1 MENIIIENKG
11 DDTLHNF
18 LKEFIDKDTE
28 LKLTIG
34 EFSIYAFYDLLKE
47 IKRLKSFEV
56 ILTEEQFHIEEASF
70 SKRFEIAQQQQNI
83 CGNNYE
89 LTLKNNMN
97 STYIA
102 RVINTLIQSK
112 VNFKLLKPDK
122 YLTNQMILKNKL
134 TQDKN
139 VFLPS
144 IYNFSSDGI
153 GTQPSNSLTPITAIT
168 GDENIVRTFSNTF
181 DNNWKDTDSVR
192 DHTDKIIERLTNIS
206 SENTPEWLYYVS
218 LYHIF
223 HNQLDELDEKS
234 TIKEGTG
241 FKETTVWNTLYDF
254 QKDGVVG
261 LISKLEKYNGA
272 ILADSVGL
280 GKTFSALA
288 VIKYYELRNDKVLVL
303 SPKRLREN
311 WTIYTQNDVR
321 NVLADDR
328 FNYDVLNHTDL
339 SRYHGFSGDIDLKTI
354 NWGNYDL
361 VVIDESHNF
370 RNNNPTKN
378 DRPTRYERLMD
389 EIIKQG
395 VNTKVLMLSA
405 TPVNNRMNDLK
416 NQIAFIINDNPQ
428 ALEVYGID
436 DVDNE
441 LRVAQTRYNEWAKLE
456 ENKRTTS
463 RFLEMLNSGYFKI
476 LDLLTIARSRKHIVK
491 YYDTKEIGDF
501 PKRLKPISIK
511 SDIDTQDNVSSIKD
525 VNDEI
530 KSLNL
535 SLYQQMAYVLPNRKA
550 RYEELYDT
558 QTARG
563 IFRQEDRETSLTGL
577 IRVNL
582 LKRLESSIHSF
593 TLTVSR
599 MVKQIEDIL
608 KVISRSQN
616 NDIIL
621 PSLIDY
627 DDEELETAF
636 EDYAVGKKNK
646 ILLGDMDLHRW
657 KLDLQ
662 EDLEKLKQIQNGAS
676 SVTPIRDE
684 KLNDLLRLID
694 NKIKNPINKGN
705 RKILIFTAF
714 ADTANYLH
722 DHVSEYV
729 KKKHGL
735 NSALITGGGTNKS
748 NMSGIKVT
756 NMEDILV
763 NFSPISK
770 HRNKIDEAATEEID
784 ILIATDTISEGQNLQ
799 DADYLVNYDIHWNP
813 VRVVQR
819 FGRIDR
825 IGSRNTKI
833 QLVNFWPNMELDEY
847 INLENRVR
855 GRMVLSNVSS
865 TGEDDVINEDA
876 DKRDMNDMNYRRK
889 QMKQLQEQVVDLEDI
904 DGAISVTDLTYNEF
918 KSDLSE
924 ALKVNENELVTAPT
938 GMYAITDADLL
949 DEAEPGI
956 ILTLKQLS
964 NEDKEQSG
972 LYPYLVIYMRQ
983 DGTVKLN
990 HLHTN
995 QILSIYKKLAKGK
1008 NIAFQSLVDQFNN
1021 ETQEGKNMEEYSC
1034 LLTQAIEEIKGKTEE
1049 VGIQSLFTPGGTHFE
1064 SADNLQI
1071 DDFELIS
1078 FLMIRE

>member
-1 MENIIIENKG
+1 MKNIIIENKG
-11 DDTLHNF
+11 DDTLLNF
-18 LKEFIDKDTE
+18 LKGVIDRDTK
-28 LKLTIG
+28 LKLTVG

-47 IKRLKSFEV
+47 IRRAKSFEV
-56 ILTEEQFHIEEASF
+56 ILTEDKFSIDDESF
-70 SKRFEIAQQQQNI
+70 SKRYEIARQNQSI
-83 CGNNYE
+83 SGNQYE
-89 LTLKNNMN
+89 ITLKNNMN

-102 RVINTLIQSK
+102 RVINTLIQDK
-112 VNFKLLKPDK
+112 VNFKILKPGK
-122 YLTNQMILKNKL
+122 NLPGQLILENERS
-134 TQDKN
+134 QDKN
-139 VFLPS
+139 AFLPT

-153 GTQPSNSLTPITAIT
+153 GTQPSNNLAPLTAIT
-168 GDENIVRTFSNTF
+168 GDQNIVQSFSNTF
-181 DNNWKDTDSVR
+181 DVNWNDSDSVIT
-192 DHTDKIIERLTNIS
+192 HTDEIIDRLSSIS

-218 LYHIF
+218 LYHVF

-241 FKETTVWNTLYDF
+241 FKETSVWNTLYDF

-303 SPKRLREN
+303 APKRLREN

-339 SRYHGFSGDIDLKTI
+339 SRYDGFSGDIDLKTI

-370 RNNNPTKN
+370 RNNNPTKD
-378 DRPTRYERLMD
+378 DRMTRYERLME
-389 EIIKQG
+389 EIIKKG

-416 NQIAFIINDNPQ
+416 NQIAFITNDNPQ
-428 ALEVYGID
+428 ALDAYGID
-436 DVDNE
+436 DLDNE
-441 LRVAQTRYNEWAKLE
+441 LRLAQARYNEWSSLE
-456 ENKRTTS
+456 EKQRTTS
-463 RFLEMLNSGYFKI
+463 RFLEMVNPGYFKI

-491 YYDTKEIGDF
+491 YYNTKEIGEF

-511 SDIDTQDNVSSIKD
+511 SDIDTRKNVSSIKE

-535 SLYQQMAYVLPNRKA
+535 SVYQQMSYVLPNRKT

-558 QTARG
+558 QTSRG
-563 IFRQEDRETSLTGL
+563 VFRQEDRETSLTGL

-599 MVKQIEDIL
+599 MVTQIEDIL
-608 KVISRSQN
+608 EVISKSQN
-616 NDIIL
+616 NEIKL
-621 PSLIDY
+621 PSLINY

-636 EDYAVGKKNK
+636 EDYSVGKKNK

-657 KLDLQ
+657 KMDLE
-662 EDLEKLKQIQNGAS
+662 EDLVKLKQIQQGAR
-676 SVTPIRDE
+676 SVTPTRDE
-684 KLNDLLRLID
+684 KLNDLLWLID
-694 NKIKNPINKGN
+694 NKIQNPINEGN
-705 RKILIFTAF
+705 NKVLIFTAF
-714 ADTANYLH
+714 ADTANYLYE
-722 DHVSEYV
+722 HVSDYV
-729 KKKHGL
+729 KNKHGL
-735 NSALITGGGTNKS
+735 NAALITGGGTNKT

-770 HRNKIDEAATEEID
+770 HRNKIDAAATEEID

-825 IGSRNTKI
+825 IGSRNTQI

-847 INLENRVR
+847 INLEDRVR

-889 QMKQLQEQVVDLEDI
+889 QMQQLQEQVVDLEDV

-924 ALKVNENELVTAPT
+924 ALKVSEKELVTAPT

-949 DEAEPGI
+949 EEAEPGI

-964 NEDKEQSG
+964 NEDKEPTG

-983 DGTVKLN
+983 DGSIKLN
-990 HLHTN
+990 HLHAN

-1008 NIAFQSLVDQFNN
+1008 NTVFQSLVDQFNS
-1021 ETQEGKNMEEYSC
+1021 ETQEGKNMEEYSY
-1034 LLTQAIEEIKGKTEE
+1034 LLTQALEEIKGKTEE
-1049 VGIQSLFTPGGTHFE
+1049 VGIQSLFAPGGTHFE

-1071 DDFELIS
+1071 EDFELIS
-1078 FLMIRE
+1078 FLIIRE

>member
-11 DDTLHNF
+11 DNTLLNF
-18 LKEFIDKDTE
+18 LKKNIDRNTK
-28 LKLTIG
+28 LKLTV
-34 EFSIYAFYDLLKE
+34 EDFSIYAFYDLLKE
-47 IKRLKSFEV
+47 IKRAKSFEV
-56 ILTEEQFHIEEASF
+56 ILTKNKFRIEEDSF
-70 SKRFEIAQQQQNI
+70 LKRYEIAQQNHNI
-83 CGNNYE
+83 VGNKYE
-89 LTLKNNMN
+89 IALKNNMN

-102 RVINTLIQSK
+102 RAINTLIQDN
-112 VNFKLLKPDK
+112 VDFK
-122 YLTNQMILKNKL
+122 ILKNGNYL
-134 TQDKN
+134 PNQLLLENDQSQNKN
-139 VFLPS
+139 IFFPVLN
-144 IYNFSSDGI
+144 NFSSDGI
-153 GTQPSNSLTPITAIT
+153 GTQPSNSLSPLFATR
-168 GDENIVRTFSNTF
+168 GDQNIMQTFSNNF
-181 DNNWKDTDSVR
+181 DINWNDRDSVD
-192 DHTDKIIERLTNIS
+192 DHTQAIIERLSKIS

-223 HNQLDELDEKS
+223 HNQLDELDEKN

-241 FKETTVWNTLYDF
+241 FKETLVWNTLYDF

-303 SPKRLREN
+303 APKRLREN
-311 WTIYTQNDVR
+311 WTIYTKNDVR

-339 SRYHGFSGDIDLKTI
+339 SRYQGFSGDIDLKTV

-370 RNNNPTKN
+370 RNNNPTKDN
-378 DRPTRYERLMD
+378 RLTRYERLME

-416 NQIAFIINDNPQ
+416 NQIAFITNDNPQ
-428 ALEVYGID
+428 ALAPYGID
-436 DVDNE
+436 DLDNE
-441 LRVAQTRYNEWAKLE
+441 LRVAQTRYNEWASLDEKD
-456 ENKRTTS
+456 RTTS
-463 RFLEMLNSGYFKI
+463 QFLEMVNPGYFKI

-491 YYDTKEIGDF
+491 YYNTKEIGDF

-511 SDIDTQDNVSSIKD
+511 SDIDTNKKVSNIKE

-535 SLYQQMAYVLPNRKA
+535 SIYQQMAYVLPNRKA

-558 QTARG
+558 QTAKG
-563 IFRQEDRETSLTGL
+563 VFKQEDRETSLTGL

-599 MVKQIEDIL
+599 MITQIEEIL
-608 KVISRSQN
+608 EVISKSQN
-616 NDIIL
+616 NEIKL
-621 PSLIDY
+621 PSLINY
-627 DDEELETAF
+627 DDEELESAF
-636 EDYAVGKKNK
+636 EEYSVGKKNK
-646 ILLGDMDLHRW
+646 ILLGDMDIHRW
-657 KLDLQ
+657 KMDLE
-662 EDLEKLKQIQNGAS
+662 EDLLKLKRIHHGAS
-676 SVTPIRDE
+676 SVTPNRDE
-684 KLNDLLRLID
+684 KLSDLLRIID
-694 NKIKNPINKGN
+694 NKITDPINEGN
-705 RKILIFTAF
+705 KKVLIFTAF
-714 ADTANYLH
+714 ADTANYLYE
-722 DHVSEYV
+722 HVSEYV
-729 KKKHGL
+729 KFKHGL
-735 NSALITGGGTNKS
+735 NSALITGGGTNKT
-748 NMSGIKVT
+748 NMPGIKVT

-770 HRNKIDEAATEEID
+770 HRNKIDANASKEID

-825 IGSRNTKI
+825 IGSRNTQI

-865 TGEDDVINEDA
+865 TGEDDVINEDD
-876 DKRDMNDMNYRRK
+876 DKRDMNDMSYRRK
-889 QMKQLQEQVVDLEDI
+889 QMQQLQEQVVDLEDV
-904 DGAISVTDLTYNEF
+904 DGTILVTDLTYNEF
-918 KSDLSE
+918 KADLSE
-924 ALKVNENELVTAPT
+924 ALKVSENELVTAPT

-949 DEAEPGI
+949 EEAEPGV

-964 NEDKEQSG
+964 NEDKKPTG
-972 LYPYLVIYMRQ
+972 LYPYLVIYMKQ
-983 DGTVKLN
+983 DGSIKLN
-990 HLHTN
+990 HLHAN

-1008 NIAFQSLVDQFNN
+1008 NTVFQSLVDQFNE
-1021 ETQEGKNMEEYSC
+1021 ETQEGKNMEDYSY

-1049 VGIQSLFTPGGTHFE
+1049 VGIQSLFAPGGTHFE
-1064 SADNLQI
+1064 SADNLKI

-1078 FLMIRE
+1078 FLIIRE

>member
-1 MENIIIENKG
+1 MKNIIIENKG
-11 DDTLHNF
+11 DDTLLNF
-18 LKEFIDKDTE
+18 LKEVIDRDTK
-28 LKLTIG
+28 LKLTVG

-47 IKRLKSFEV
+47 IKRAKSFEV
-56 ILTEEQFHIEEASF
+56 ILTENKFRIDDDSF
-70 SKRFEIAQQQQNI
+70 SKRYEIARQNQNI
-83 CGNNYE
+83 SGNQYE
-89 LTLKNNMN
+89 IALKNNMN

-102 RVINTLIQSK
+102 RAINTLIQDN
-112 VNFKLLKPDK
+112 VNFK
-122 YLTNQMILKNKL
+122 ILKSGNYL
-134 TQDKN
+134 PNQLLLENERSQNKN
-139 VFLPS
+139 VFLPT

-153 GTQPSNSLTPITAIT
+153 GTQPSNNLAPLTAIT
-168 GDENIVRTFSNTF
+168 GDQNIVQSFSRNF
-181 DNNWKDTDSVR
+181 DVNWNDGNSV
-192 DHTDKIIERLTNIS
+192 DNHTDEIIERLSRIS
-206 SENTPEWLYYVS
+206 SENTPEWLYYIS

-223 HNQLDELDEKS
+223 HSQLDELDEKN

-241 FKETTVWNTLYDF
+241 FKETAVWNTLYDF

-303 SPKRLREN
+303 APKRLREN

-339 SRYHGFSGDIDLKTI
+339 SRYQGFSGDIDLKTI

-370 RNNNPTKN
+370 RNNNPTKD
-378 DRPTRYERLMD
+378 DRLTRYERLME

-416 NQIAFIINDNPQ
+416 NQIAFITNDNPQ
-428 ALEVYGID
+428 ALDAYGID
-436 DVDNE
+436 DLDNE
-441 LRVAQTRYNEWAKLE
+441 LRLAQARYNEWSSLE
-456 ENKRTTS
+456 EKERTTS
-463 RFLEMLNSGYFKI
+463 RFLEMVNPGYFKI

-491 YYDTKEIGDF
+491 YYNTKEIGEF

-511 SDIDTQDNVSSIKD
+511 SDIDIQKKVSSIKE

-535 SLYQQMAYVLPNRKA
+535 SIYQQMAYVLPTRKA
-550 RYEELYDT
+550 RYEDLYDT
-558 QTARG
+558 QTSRG
-563 IFRQEDRETSLTGL
+563 VFRQEDRETSLTGL

-599 MVKQIEDIL
+599 MVTQIEDIL
-608 KVISRSQN
+608 EVISKSQN
-616 NDIIL
+616 NEIKL
-621 PSLIDY
+621 PSLINY

-636 EDYAVGKKNK
+636 EDYSVGKKNK

-657 KLDLQ
+657 KMDLE
-662 EDLEKLKQIQNGAS
+662 EDLMKLKQIQQGAR
-676 SVTPIRDE
+676 SVTPTRDE

-694 NKIKNPINKGN
+694 RKVQNPINEGN
-705 RKILIFTAF
+705 KKVLIFTAF
-714 ADTANYLH
+714 ADTANYLY
-722 DHVSEYV
+722 DHVSDYV
-729 KKKHGL
+729 KNKHGL
-735 NSALITGGGTNKS
+735 NAALITGGGTNKT

-770 HRNKIDEAATEEID
+770 HRNKIEAAASEEID

-825 IGSRNTKI
+825 IGSKNTQI

-865 TGEDDVINEDA
+865 TGEDDVINEEA
-876 DKRDMNDMNYRRK
+876 DKKDMNDMNYRRK
-889 QMKQLQEQVVDLEDI
+889 QMQQLQEQVVDLEDV

-924 ALKVNENELVTAPT
+924 ALKNSEKELVTAPT
-938 GMYAITDADLL
+938 GMYAITDADFLE
-949 DEAEPGI
+949 EAEPGI

-964 NEDKEQSG
+964 NEDKEPTG

-990 HLHTN
+990 HLHAN

-1008 NIAFQSLVDQFNN
+1008 DTVFQSLVDQFNE
-1021 ETQEGKNMEEYSC
+1021 ETQEGKNMEEYSY
-1034 LLTQAIEEIKGKTEE
+1034 LLTQALEEIKGKTEE
-1049 VGIQSLFTPGGTHFE
+1049 VGIQSLFAPGGTHFE

-1071 DDFELIS
+1071 EDFELIS
-1078 FLMIRE
+1078 FLIIRE

>member
-11 DDTLHNF
+11 DDTLLNF
-18 LKEFIDKDTE
+18 LKNFIDKDTE
-28 LKLTIG
+28 LKLTVG

-47 IKRLKSFEV
+47 IQHSKSFEV
-56 ILTEEQFHIEEASF
+56 ILTEDKFNIDEDSF
-70 SKRFEIAQQQQNI
+70 SKRYEIAQKNQSI
-83 CGNNYE
+83 SGNQYE
-89 LTLKNNMN
+89 ITLKNNMN
-97 STYIA
+97 SKYIA
-102 RVINTLIQSK
+102 RVINTLIQDK
-112 VNFKLLKPDK
+112 VNFKILKAGNN
-122 YLTNQMILKNKL
+122 LANQMLLKNKNS
-134 TQDKN
+134 QEKN
-139 VFLPS
+139 VFLPT

-153 GTQPSNSLTPITAIT
+153 GTQPSTNLAPLPAII
-168 GDENIVRTFSNTF
+168 GDKNMVQSFSKNF
-181 DNNWKDTDSVR
+181 EGIWNDNESVIN
-192 DHTDKIIERLTNIS
+192 HTDEIIERLSSIS
-206 SENTPEWLYYVS
+206 SENSPEWLYYVS

-223 HNQLDELDEKS
+223 HDQLDELDEKN

-303 SPKRLREN
+303 APKRLREN
-311 WTIYTQNDVR
+311 WTIYTKNDVR
-321 NVLADDR
+321 NVLANDR

-339 SRYHGFSGDIDLKTI
+339 SRYQGFSGDIDLNTI

-370 RNNNPTKN
+370 RNNNPAKD
-378 DRPTRYERLMD
+378 DRLTRYERLMD

-395 VNTKVLMLSA
+395 VKTKVLMLSA

-416 NQIAFIINDNPQ
+416 NQIAFITNDNSH
-428 ALEVYGID
+428 ALQSYGLD
-436 DVDNE
+436 DIDNE
-441 LRVAQTRYNEWAKLE
+441 LRLAQTRYNEWSKLE
-456 ENKRTTS
+456 EKQRTTN
-463 RFLEMLNSGYFKI
+463 RFLEMVNPGYFKI
-476 LDLLTIARSRKHIVK
+476 LDLLTIARSRKHIMK
-491 YYDTKEIGDF
+491 YYDAKEIGEF

-511 SDIDTQDNVSSIKD
+511 SDIDTQHNVSTIKE

-535 SLYQQMAYVLPNRKA
+535 SIYQQMAYVLPPRKA
-550 RYEELYDT
+550 RYEALYDT

-563 IFRQEDRETSLTGL
+563 VFKQEDRETSLTGL

-608 KVISRSQN
+608 KVIEKSQN
-616 NDIIL
+616 NEIRL

-636 EDYAVGKKNK
+636 EDYAVGNKNR

-657 KLDLQ
+657 KIDLQ
-662 EDLEKLKQIQNGAS
+662 EDLGKLKQIEQGAS
-676 SVTPIRDE
+676 SVTHKRDE
-684 KLNDLLRLID
+684 KLNDLLQLID

-705 RKILIFTAF
+705 KKVLIFTAF
-714 ADTANYLH
+714 ADTANYLYE
-722 DHVSEYV
+722 HVAPYM
-729 KKKHGL
+729 KRIHGL
-735 NSALITGGGTNKS
+735 NSALITGGGTNKT

-770 HRNKIDEAATEEID
+770 HRNKIDKTADEEID

-825 IGSRNTKI
+825 IGSINSQI
-833 QLVNFWPNMELDEY
+833 QLVNFWPNIELDEY
-847 INLENRVR
+847 INLEDRVR

-876 DKRDMNDMNYRRK
+876 NKRDMNDMNYRRK
-889 QMKQLQEQVVDLEDI
+889 QMQQLQEQVVDLEDV

-924 ALKVNENELVTAPT
+924 ALKRNEQELVVAPT
-938 GMYAITDADLL
+938 GMYAITDANLL

-956 ILTLKQLS
+956 ILTLKQLT
-964 NEDKEQSG
+964 NEEKEQTA
-972 LYPYLVIYMRQ
+972 LYPYIIIYMRQ
-983 DGTVKLN
+983 DGSVKLN
-990 HLHTN
+990 HLHAN
-995 QILSIYKKLAKGK
+995 QVLSIYKKLANGK
-1008 NIAFQSLVDQFNN
+1008 NTISHSLVDQFDN
-1021 ETQEGKNMEEYSC
+1021 ETQNGKNMAEYSYI
-1034 LLTQAIEEIKGKTEE
+1034 LTQAIEEIKGKTEE
-1049 VGIQSLFTPGGTHFE
+1049 VGIQSLFSPGGTYFE
-1064 SADNLQI
+1064 SGDSLKI

-1078 FLMIRE
+1078 FLIIRE

>member
-1 MENIIIENKG
+1 MKNIIIENKG
-11 DDTLHNF
+11 DDTLLNF
-18 LKEFIDKDTE
+18 LKGVIDRDTK
-28 LKLTIG
+28 LKLTVG

-47 IKRLKSFEV
+47 IRRAKSFEV
-56 ILTEEQFHIEEASF
+56 ILTEDKFSIDEESF
-70 SKRFEIAQQQQNI
+70 SKRYEIARQNQSI
-83 CGNNYE
+83 SGNQYE
-89 LTLKNNMN
+89 ITLKNNMN

-102 RVINTLIQSK
+102 RVINTLIQDK
-112 VNFKLLKPDK
+112 VNFKILKPGK
-122 YLTNQMILKNKL
+122 NLPGQLILENERSR
-134 TQDKN
+134 DKN
-139 VFLPS
+139 VFLPT

-153 GTQPSNSLTPITAIT
+153 GTQPSNNLAPLTAIT
-168 GDENIVRTFSNTF
+168 GDQNIVQSFSNTF
-181 DNNWKDTDSVR
+181 DVNWNDNDSVIT
-192 DHTDKIIERLTNIS
+192 HTDEIIDRLSSIS

-218 LYHIF
+218 LYHVF

-241 FKETTVWNTLYDF
+241 FKETSVWNTLYDF

-303 SPKRLREN
+303 APKRLREN

-339 SRYHGFSGDIDLKTI
+339 SRYDGFSGDIDLKTI

-370 RNNNPTKN
+370 RNNNPTKD
-378 DRPTRYERLMD
+378 DRMTRYERLME
-389 EIIKQG
+389 EIIKKG

-416 NQIAFIINDNPQ
+416 NQIAFITNDNPQ
-428 ALEVYGID
+428 ALDAYGID
-436 DVDNE
+436 DLDNE
-441 LRVAQTRYNEWAKLE
+441 LRLAQARYNEWSSLE
-456 ENKRTTS
+456 EKQRTTS
-463 RFLEMLNSGYFKI
+463 RFLEMVNPGYFKI

-491 YYDTKEIGDF
+491 YYNTKEIGEF

-511 SDIDTQDNVSSIKD
+511 SDIDTRKNVSSIKE
-525 VNDEI
+525 VNDEV

-535 SLYQQMAYVLPNRKA
+535 SVYQQMSYVLPNRKT

-558 QTARG
+558 QTSRG
-563 IFRQEDRETSLTGL
+563 VFRQEDRETSLTGL

-582 LKRLESSIHSF
+582 LKRLESSVHSF

-599 MVKQIEDIL
+599 MVTQIEDIL
-608 KVISRSQN
+608 EVISKSQN
-616 NDIIL
+616 NEIKL
-621 PSLIDY
+621 PSLINY

-636 EDYAVGKKNK
+636 EDYSVGKKNK

-657 KLDLQ
+657 KMDLE
-662 EDLEKLKQIQNGAS
+662 EDLVKLKQIQQGAR
-676 SVTPIRDE
+676 SVTPTRDE

-694 NKIKNPINKGN
+694 NKIKNPINQGN
-705 RKILIFTAF
+705 KKILIFTAF
-714 ADTANYLH
+714 ADTANYLYE
-722 DHVSEYV
+722 HVAEYV
-729 KKKHGL
+729 KNKHGL
-735 NSALITGGGTNKS
+735 NSALITGGGTNKT

-770 HRNKIDEAATEEID
+770 HRNKIDETASEEID

-847 INLENRVR
+847 INLEDRVR

-865 TGEDDVINEDA
+865 TGEDDVINEDT

-889 QMKQLQEQVVDLEDI
+889 QMQQLQEQVVDIEDV

-924 ALKVNENELVTAPT
+924 ALKFSEKELVTAPT

-949 DEAEPGI
+949 EEAEPGI

-964 NEDKEQSG
+964 NEDKEPTG

-983 DGTVKLN
+983 DGSIKLN
-990 HLHTN
+990 HLHAN
-995 QILSIYKKLAKGK
+995 QILSVYKKLAKGK
-1008 NIAFQSLVDQFNN
+1008 NTVFQSLVDQFNS
-1021 ETQEGKNMEEYSC
+1021 ETQEGKNMEEYSY
-1034 LLTQAIEEIKGKTEE
+1034 LLTQALEEIKGKTEE
-1049 VGIQSLFTPGGTHFE
+1049 VGIQSLFAPGGTHFE
-1064 SADNLQI
+1064 SADNLKI
-1071 DDFELIS
+1071 EDFELIS
-1078 FLMIRE
+1078 FLIIRE

>member
-1 MENIIIENKG
+1 MENIIIKNKG
-11 DDTLHNF
+11 DDTLQNF
-18 LKEFIDKDTE
+18 LKRAIDKDTE
-28 LKLTIG
+28 LKLTVG

-47 IKRLKSFEV
+47 IQRSKSFEV
-56 ILTEEQFHIEEASF
+56 ILTEDKFSIEEESF
-70 SKRFEIAQQQQNI
+70 SKRYEIARQQQSI
-83 CGNNYE
+83 SGNQYE
-89 LTLKNNMN
+89 IMLKNNMN
-97 STYIA
+97 TTYIA
-102 RVINTLIQSK
+102 RVINTLIQDK
-112 VNFKLLKPDK
+112 VNFKILKSGK
-122 YLTNQMILKNKL
+122 NLTNQLILKNERSH
-134 TQDKN
+134 DKN
-139 VFLPS
+139 VYLPT

-153 GTQPSNSLTPITAIT
+153 GTQPSNNLAPLPAII
-168 GDENIVRTFSNTF
+168 GDQSMVQSFSGNF
-181 DNNWKDTDSVR
+181 DDIWNDGEAVFN
-192 DHTDKIIERLTNIS
+192 HTEEIIERLTNIS

-223 HNQLDELDEKS
+223 HNQLDELDEKN

-303 SPKRLREN
+303 APKRLREN

-339 SRYHGFSGDIDLKTI
+339 SRYQGFSGDLDLKTI

-416 NQIAFIINDNPQ
+416 NQIAFITNDNPH
-428 ALEVYGID
+428 ALSGSGIED
-436 DVDNE
+436 IDNE
-441 LRVAQTRYNEWAKLE
+441 LRIAQTRYNEWSKLE
-456 ENKRTTS
+456 EDQRTTS
-463 RFLEMLNSGYFKI
+463 RFLEMVNPGYFKI

-511 SDIDTQDNVSSIKD
+511 SDIDTRDKISSIKD

-535 SLYQQMAYVLPNRKA
+535 SMYQQMAYVLPTRKA

-558 QTARG
+558 QTAKG
-563 IFRQEDRETSLTGL
+563 VFRQEDRETSLTGL

-593 TLTVSR
+593 NLTISR
-599 MVKQIEDIL
+599 MVTQIEDIL
-608 KVISRSQN
+608 EVISKSQN
-616 NDIIL
+616 NEISL
-621 PSLIDY
+621 PSLIEY
-627 DDEELETAF
+627 EDEELETAF
-636 EDYAVGKKNK
+636 EEYAVGNKNK
-646 ILLGDMDLHRW
+646 ILLGDIDLHRW
-657 KLDLQ
+657 KIDLQ
-662 EDLEKLKQIQNGAS
+662 EDLVKLKQIQVGAS
-676 SVTPIRDE
+676 SITPIRDE
-684 KLNDLLRLID
+684 KLNDLLKLID
-694 NKIKNPINKGN
+694 QKIKNPINKGN
-705 RKILIFTAF
+705 KKILIFTAF
-714 ADTANYLH
+714 ADTANYLY
-722 DHVSEYV
+722 DHVAEYA
-729 KKKHGL
+729 KKKYGL
-735 NSALITGGGTNKS
+735 NSALITGGGTNKT
-748 NMSGIKVT
+748 NMSGVKVT

-770 HRNKIDEAATEEID
+770 HRNKIDQNVSEEID

-813 VRVVQR
+813 VRVIQR

-825 IGSRNTKI
+825 IGSQNTQI

-865 TGEDDVINEDA
+865 TGEDDIINEDA
-876 DKRDMNDMNYRRK
+876 NKRDMNDISYRRK
-889 QMKQLQEQVVDLEDI
+889 QMEQLQEKVVDLEDV

-924 ALKVNENELVTAPT
+924 ALKTDENELVTAPT

-949 DEAEPGI
+949 DEAETGI

-964 NEDKEQSG
+964 EEEKEQTG

-983 DGTVKLN
+983 DGSVKLN
-990 HLHTN
+990 HLHAN

-1008 NIAFQSLVDQFNN
+1008 NTVFQKLVDQFNN
-1021 ETQEGKNMEEYSC
+1021 ETQEGKNMEEYSY

-1049 VGIQSLFTPGGTHFE
+1049 VGIQSLFAPGGTHFE

-1078 FLMIRE
+1078 FLIIRE

>member
-1 MENIIIENKG
+1 MENVIIENKG
-11 DDTLHNF
+11 DDTLQNF
-18 LKEFIDKDTE
+18 LKGVVDKNTQ
-28 LKLTIG
+28 LKLTVG
-34 EFSIYAFYDLLKE
+34 EFSIYAFYDLLHE
-47 IKRLKSFEV
+47 IKIAKSFKV
-56 ILTEEQFHIEEASF
+56 ISTEDKFNIDEESF
-70 SKRFEIAQQQQNI
+70 SKRYEIAREMQNI
-83 CGNNYE
+83 SGNEYE
-89 LTLKNNMN
+89 ITLKNSMN

-102 RVINTLIQSK
+102 RVINTLFQNK
-112 VNFKLLKPDK
+112 VNFK
-122 YLTNQMILKNKL
+122 ILKSGKNLPNQLLLENK
-134 TQDKN
+134 QSREKN

-153 GTQPSNSLTPITAIT
+153 GTQPSNNLAPITAIT
-168 GDENIVRTFSNTF
+168 GDENIVQSFSKTF
-181 DNNWKDTDSVR
+181 DVNWNDKDTVL
-192 DHTDKIIERLTNIS
+192 DHTDEIIERLTNVS
-206 SENTPEWLYYVS
+206 SENTSEWLYYVS

-223 HNQLDELDEKS
+223 HNQLDELDEKN

-241 FKETTVWNTLYDF
+241 FKETVIWNTLYDF

-303 SPKRLREN
+303 APKRLREN

-321 NVLADDR
+321 NILADDR

-339 SRYHGFSGDIDLKTI
+339 SRYQGFSGDIDLKTI

-378 DRPTRYERLMD
+378 GRPTRYERLMN

-416 NQIAFIINDNPQ
+416 NQIAFITNDNSKSLN
-428 ALEVYGID
+428 AYGID
-436 DVDNE
+436 DIDNE
-441 LRVAQTRYNEWAKLE
+441 LRIAQTRYNEWAKLNE
-456 ENKRTTS
+456 SQRTTS
-463 RFLEMLNSGYFKI
+463 RFLEMVNPGYFKI

-491 YYDTKEIGDF
+491 YYDTTEIGEF
-501 PKRLKPISIK
+501 PDRLKPLSIK
-511 SDIDTQDNVSSIKD
+511 SNFDTQNKISSIKD

-535 SLYQQMAYVLPNRKA
+535 SMYQQMAYVLPTRKA

-558 QTARG
+558 RTTQG
-563 IFRQEDRETSLTGL
+563 VFKQEDRETSLTGL

-582 LKRLESSIHSF
+582 LKRLESSVHSF
-593 TLTVSR
+593 NLTVSR
-599 MVKQIEDIL
+599 MVDQIEN
-608 KVISRSQN
+608 VIEIISKSQKN
-616 NDIIL
+616 EIRL
-621 PSLIDY
+621 PSLINY

-636 EDYAVGKKNK
+636 EEYTVGNKNK

-657 KLDLQ
+657 KIDLQ
-662 EDLEKLKQIQNGAS
+662 EDLIKLKQIQDEAS
-676 SVTPIRDE
+676 AITPIRDK

-694 NKIKNPINKGN
+694 HKIKTPINKGN
-705 RKILIFTAF
+705 KKILIFTAF
-714 ADTANYLH
+714 ADTANYLY
-722 DHVSEYV
+722 DHVAEYV
-729 KKKHGL
+729 KNKHGL
-735 NSALITGGGTNKS
+735 NSALITGGGTNKT
-748 NMSGIKVT
+748 NMSGVKVT

-770 HRNKIDEAATEEID
+770 HRNKIAQNVSDEID

-825 IGSRNTKI
+825 IGSNNSQI
-833 QLVNFWPNMELDEY
+833 QLVNFWPNIELDEY

-865 TGEDDVINEDA
+865 SGEDDVINEDA
-876 DKRDMNDMNYRRK
+876 DKKDMNDMNYRRK

-924 ALKVNENELVTAPT
+924 ALKTSENELVTAPT
-938 GMYAITDADLL
+938 GMYAITDSDLI

-964 NEDKEQSG
+964 DEEKEQTG
-972 LYPYLVIYMRQ
+972 LYPYLVIYMKQ
-983 DGTVKLN
+983 DGAVKLN

-1008 NIAFQSLVDQFNN
+1008 NTIFQSLVDQFNN
-1021 ETQEGKNMEEYSC
+1021 ETQEGKNMEDYSY

-1064 SADNLQI
+1064 SDDNLKI
-1071 DDFELIS
+1071 EDFELIS
-1078 FLMIRE
+1078 FLIIRE

>member
-1 MENIIIENKG
+1 MKNIIIENKG
-11 DDTLHNF
+11 DDTLLNF
-18 LKEFIDKDTE
+18 LKGVIDRDTK
-28 LKLTIG
+28 LKLTVG

-47 IKRLKSFEV
+47 IRRAKSFEV
-56 ILTEEQFHIEEASF
+56 ILTEDKFSIDEESF
-70 SKRFEIAQQQQNI
+70 SKRYEIARQNQSI
-83 CGNNYE
+83 SGNQYE
-89 LTLKNNMN
+89 ITLKNNMN

-102 RVINTLIQSK
+102 RVINTLIQDK
-112 VNFKLLKPDK
+112 VNFKILKPGK
-122 YLTNQMILKNKL
+122 NLPGQLILENERSR
-134 TQDKN
+134 DKN
-139 VFLPS
+139 VFLPT

-153 GTQPSNSLTPITAIT
+153 GTQPSNNLAPLTAIT
-168 GDENIVRTFSNTF
+168 GDQNIVQSFSNTF
-181 DNNWKDTDSVR
+181 DVNWNDNDSVIT
-192 DHTDKIIERLTNIS
+192 HTDEIIGRLSSIS

-218 LYHIF
+218 LYHVF

-241 FKETTVWNTLYDF
+241 FKETSVWNTLYDF

-303 SPKRLREN
+303 APKRLREN

-339 SRYHGFSGDIDLKTI
+339 SRYDGFSGDIDLKTI

-370 RNNNPTKN
+370 RNNNPTKD
-378 DRPTRYERLMD
+378 DRMTRYERLME
-389 EIIKQG
+389 EIIKKG

-416 NQIAFIINDNPQ
+416 NQIAFITNDNPQ
-428 ALEVYGID
+428 ALDAYGID
-436 DVDNE
+436 DLDNE
-441 LRVAQTRYNEWAKLE
+441 LRLAQARYNEWSSLE
-456 ENKRTTS
+456 EKQRTTS
-463 RFLEMLNSGYFKI
+463 RFLEMVNPGYFKI

-491 YYDTKEIGDF
+491 YYNTKEIGEF

-511 SDIDTQDNVSSIKD
+511 SDIDTRKNVSSIKE

-535 SLYQQMAYVLPNRKA
+535 SVYQQMSYVLPNRKT

-558 QTARG
+558 QTSRG
-563 IFRQEDRETSLTGL
+563 VFRQEDRETSLTGL

-582 LKRLESSIHSF
+582 LKRLESSVHSF

-599 MVKQIEDIL
+599 MITQIEDIL
-608 KVISRSQN
+608 EVISKSQN
-616 NDIIL
+616 NEISL
-621 PSLIDY
+621 PSLTDY

-636 EDYAVGKKNK
+636 EEYAVGNKNK

-657 KLDLQ
+657 KMDLQ
-662 EDLEKLKQIQNGAS
+662 EDLVKLKQIQNGAS
-676 SVTPIRDE
+676 SITPIRDE
-684 KLNDLLRLID
+684 KLNDLLKLID
-694 NKIKNPINKGN
+694 HKIKNPINKGN
-705 RKILIFTAF
+705 KKILIFTAF
-714 ADTANYLH
+714 ADTANYLY
-722 DHVSEYV
+722 DHIAEYV
-729 KKKHGL
+729 KNKYGL
-735 NSALITGGGTNKS
+735 NSALITGGGTNKT
-748 NMSGIKVT
+748 NMPGVKVT

-770 HRNKIDEAATEEID
+770 HRNKIDQTASEEID

-813 VRVVQR
+813 VRVIQR

-825 IGSRNTKI
+825 IGSRNTQI

-865 TGEDDVINEDA
+865 TGEDDIINEDA
-876 DKRDMNDMNYRRK
+876 NKRDMNDISYRRK
-889 QMKQLQEQVVDLEDI
+889 QMEQLQEKVVDLEDV

-924 ALKVNENELVTAPT
+924 ALKSSENELVTAPT

-949 DEAEPGI
+949 EEAEPGI

-964 NEDKEQSG
+964 NEDKEPTG

-983 DGTVKLN
+983 DGSIKLN

-995 QILSIYKKLAKGK
+995 QILSFYKKLAKGK
-1008 NIAFQSLVDQFNN
+1008 NTVFQSLVDQFNS
-1021 ETQEGKNMEEYSC
+1021 ETQEGKNMEEYSY
-1034 LLTQAIEEIKGKTEE
+1034 LLTQALEEIKGKTEE
-1049 VGIQSLFTPGGTHFE
+1049 VGIQSLFAPGGTHFE

-1071 DDFELIS
+1071 EDFELIS
-1078 FLMIRE
+1078 FLIIRE

>member
-1 MENIIIENKG
+1 MKNIIIENKG
-11 DDTLHNF
+11 DDTLLNF
-18 LKEFIDKDTE
+18 LKGVIDRDTK
-28 LKLTIG
+28 LKLTVG

-47 IKRLKSFEV
+47 IKRAKSFEV
-56 ILTEEQFHIEEASF
+56 ILTENKFRIDEDSF
-70 SKRFEIAQQQQNI
+70 AKRYEIARQNQHI
-83 CGNNYE
+83 SGNQYE
-89 LTLKNNMN
+89 IALKNNMN

-102 RVINTLIQSK
+102 RAINTLIQDN
-112 VNFKLLKPDK
+112 VNFK
-122 YLTNQMILKNKL
+122 ILKSGNYL
-134 TQDKN
+134 PNQLLLENERSQNKN
-139 VFLPS
+139 VFLPT

-153 GTQPSNSLTPITAIT
+153 GTQPSNSLAPLTAIT
-168 GDENIVRTFSNTF
+168 GDENLVQSFSKTF
-181 DNNWKDTDSVR
+181 DNNWNDEDAVVN
-192 DHTDKIIERLTNIS
+192 HTNEIVERLTNIS
-206 SENTPEWLYYVS
+206 SENTPEWLYYLS

-223 HNQLDELDEKS
+223 HNQLDELDEKN

-241 FKETTVWNTLYDF
+241 FKETAVWNTLYDF

-303 SPKRLREN
+303 APKRLREN

-339 SRYHGFSGDIDLKTI
+339 SRYQGFSGDIDLKTI

-370 RNNNPTKN
+370 RNNNPTKD
-378 DRPTRYERLMD
+378 DRRTRYERLME

-416 NQIAFIINDNPQ
+416 NQIAFITNDNPQ
-428 ALEVYGID
+428 ALDAYGID
-436 DVDNE
+436 DLDNE
-441 LRVAQTRYNEWAKLE
+441 LRLAQARYNEWSSLE
-456 ENKRTTS
+456 EKQRTTS
-463 RFLEMLNSGYFKI
+463 RFLEMVNPGYFKI

-491 YYDTKEIGDF
+491 YYSTKEIGEF

-511 SDIDTQDNVSSIKD
+511 SDIDTRKTASSIKE

-535 SLYQQMAYVLPNRKA
+535 SVYQQMSYVLPNRKT

-558 QTARG
+558 QTSRG
-563 IFRQEDRETSLTGL
+563 VFRQEDRETSLTGL

-599 MVKQIEDIL
+599 MVTQIEDIL
-608 KVISRSQN
+608 EVISKSQN
-616 NDIIL
+616 NEIKL
-621 PSLIDY
+621 PSLINY

-636 EDYAVGKKNK
+636 EDYSVGKKNK

-657 KLDLQ
+657 KMDLK
-662 EDLEKLKQIQNGAS
+662 EDLVKLKQIQQGARA
-676 SVTPIRDE
+676 VTPTRDE
-684 KLNDLLRLID
+684 KLNDLLWLID
-694 NKIKNPINKGN
+694 NKIQNPINDGN
-705 RKILIFTAF
+705 KKVLIFTAF
-714 ADTANYLH
+714 ADTANYLY
-722 DHVSEYV
+722 DHVADYV
-729 KKKHGL
+729 KDKHGL
-735 NSALITGGGTNKS
+735 NSALITGGGTNKT

-770 HRNKIDEAATEEID
+770 HRNKIDGAATEDID

-825 IGSRNTKI
+825 IGSRNTQI

-847 INLENRVR
+847 INLEDRVR

-889 QMKQLQEQVVDLEDI
+889 QMQRLQEQVVDLEDV

-924 ALKVNENELVTAPT
+924 ALKVSENELVSAPT

-949 DEAEPGI
+949 EEAEPGI

-964 NEDKEQSG
+964 NEDKKPTG

-990 HLHTN
+990 HLHAN

-1008 NIAFQSLVDQFNN
+1008 NTVFQSLVDQFNR
-1021 ETQEGKNMEEYSC
+1021 ETQEGKNMEEYSY
-1034 LLTQAIEEIKGKTEE
+1034 LLTQALEEIKGKTEE
-1049 VGIQSLFTPGGTHFE
+1049 VGIQSLFAPGGTHFE
-1064 SADNLQI
+1064 SADNLKI
-1071 DDFELIS
+1071 EDFELIS
-1078 FLMIRE
+1078 FLIIRE

>member
-1 MENIIIENKG
+1 MKNIIIENKG
-11 DDTLHNF
+11 DDTLLNF
-18 LKEFIDKDTE
+18 LKEVIDRDT
-28 LKLTIG
+28 KLMLTVG

-47 IKRLKSFEV
+47 IKRAKSFEV
-56 ILTEEQFHIEEASF
+56 ILTENKFRIDEDSF
-70 SKRFEIAQQQQNI
+70 SKRYEIARQNQNI
-83 CGNNYE
+83 SGNQYE
-89 LTLKNNMN
+89 IALKNNMN

-102 RVINTLIQSK
+102 RAINTLIQDN
-112 VNFKLLKPDK
+112 VNFK
-122 YLTNQMILKNKL
+122 ILKSGNYL
-134 TQDKN
+134 PNQLLLENEHSQNKN
-139 VFLPS
+139 VFLPT

-153 GTQPSNSLTPITAIT
+153 GTQPSNSLAPLTAIT
-168 GDENIVRTFSNTF
+168 GDQNIVQSFSRNF
-181 DNNWKDTDSVR
+181 DVNWNDGNSV
-192 DHTDKIIERLTNIS
+192 DNHTEEIIERLSRIS

-223 HNQLDELDEKS
+223 HNQLDELDEKN

-241 FKETTVWNTLYDF
+241 FKETAVWNTLYDF

-261 LISKLEKYNGA
+261 LVSKLEKYNGA

-303 SPKRLREN
+303 APKRLREN

-339 SRYHGFSGDIDLKTI
+339 SRYDGFSGDIDLKTI

-370 RNNNPTKN
+370 RNNNPTKD
-378 DRPTRYERLMD
+378 DRMTRYERLME
-389 EIIKQG
+389 EIIKKG

-416 NQIAFIINDNPQ
+416 NQIAFITNDNPQ
-428 ALEVYGID
+428 ALDAYGID
-436 DVDNE
+436 DLDNE
-441 LRVAQTRYNEWAKLE
+441 LRLAQARYNEWSSLE
-456 ENKRTTS
+456 EKQRTTS
-463 RFLEMLNSGYFKI
+463 RFLEMVNPGYFKI

-491 YYDTKEIGDF
+491 YYNTKEIGEF

-511 SDIDTQDNVSSIKD
+511 SDIDTRKNVSSIKE

-535 SLYQQMAYVLPNRKA
+535 SIYQQMAYVLPNRKV

-558 QTARG
+558 QTSRG
-563 IFRQEDRETSLTGL
+563 VFRQEDRETSLTGL

-599 MVKQIEDIL
+599 MVTQIEDIL
-608 KVISRSQN
+608 EVISKSQN
-616 NDIIL
+616 NEIKL
-621 PSLIDY
+621 PSLINY

-636 EDYAVGKKNK
+636 EDYAVGNKNK

-657 KLDLQ
+657 KMDLE
-662 EDLEKLKQIQNGAS
+662 EDLVKLKQIQRGAS
-676 SVTPIRDE
+676 SVTPNRDE
-684 KLNDLLRLID
+684 KLNDLLWLID
-694 NKIKNPINKGN
+694 NKIQNPINEENK
-705 RKILIFTAF
+705 KVLIFTAF
-714 ADTANYLH
+714 ADTANYLY
-722 DHVSEYV
+722 DHVADYV
-729 KKKHGL
+729 KNKHGL
-735 NSALITGGGTNKS
+735 NSALITGGGTNKT

-770 HRNKIDEAATEEID
+770 HRNKIDAAASEEID

-825 IGSRNTKI
+825 IGSKNTQI

-876 DKRDMNDMNYRRK
+876 DKKDMNDMNYRRK
-889 QMKQLQEQVVDLEDI
+889 QMQQLQEQVVDLEDV

-924 ALKVNENELVTAPT
+924 ALKNSEKELVTAPT
-938 GMYAITDADLL
+938 GMYAITDADFLE
-949 DEAEPGI
+949 EAEPGI

-964 NEDKEQSG
+964 NEDKEPTG

-990 HLHTN
+990 HLHAN

-1008 NIAFQSLVDQFNN
+1008 DTVFQSLVDQFNE
-1021 ETQEGKNMEEYSC
+1021 ETQEGKNMEEYSY

-1049 VGIQSLFTPGGTHFE
+1049 VGIQSLFAPGGTHFE
-1064 SADNLQI
+1064 SANNLQI
-1071 DDFELIS
+1071 EDFELIS
-1078 FLMIRE
+1078 FLIIRE

>member
-1 MENIIIENKG
+1 MKNIIIENKG
-11 DDTLHNF
+11 DDTLLNF
-18 LKEFIDKDTE
+18 LKGVIDRDTK
-28 LKLTIG
+28 LKLTVG

-47 IKRLKSFEV
+47 IRRAKSFEV
-56 ILTEEQFHIEEASF
+56 ILTEDKFSIDEESF
-70 SKRFEIAQQQQNI
+70 SKRYEIARQNQSI
-83 CGNNYE
+83 SGNQYE
-89 LTLKNNMN
+89 ITLKNNMN

-102 RVINTLIQSK
+102 RVINTLIQDK
-112 VNFKLLKPDK
+112 VNFKILKPGK
-122 YLTNQMILKNKL
+122 NLPGQLILENERSR
-134 TQDKN
+134 DKN
-139 VFLPS
+139 VFLPT

-153 GTQPSNSLTPITAIT
+153 GTQPSNNLAPLTAIT
-168 GDENIVRTFSNTF
+168 GDQNIVQSFSNTF
-181 DNNWKDTDSVR
+181 DVNWNDNDSVIT
-192 DHTDKIIERLTNIS
+192 HTDEIIDRLSSIS

-218 LYHIF
+218 LYHVF

-241 FKETTVWNTLYDF
+241 FKETSVWNTLYDF

-303 SPKRLREN
+303 APKRLREN

-339 SRYHGFSGDIDLKTI
+339 SRYDGFSGDIDLKTI

-370 RNNNPTKN
+370 RNNNPTKD
-378 DRPTRYERLMD
+378 DRMTRYERLME

-405 TPVNNRMNDLK
+405 TPVNNKMNDLK
-416 NQIAFIINDNPQ
+416 NQIAFITKDNPQ
-428 ALEVYGID
+428 ALDTYGID
-436 DVDNE
+436 DLDNE
-441 LRVAQTRYNEWAKLE
+441 LRLAQARYNEWSKLE
-456 ENKRTTS
+456 ERERTTS
-463 RFLEMLNSGYFKI
+463 RFLKMVNPGYFKI

-491 YYDTKEIGDF
+491 YYNTKEIGEF
-501 PKRLKPISIK
+501 PKRLEPISIK
-511 SDIDTQDNVSSIKD
+511 SDIDIQKKVSSITEI
-525 VNDEI
+525 NDEI

-535 SLYQQMAYVLPNRKA
+535 SIYQQMAYVLPTRKA
-550 RYEELYDT
+550 HYEDLYDT
-558 QTARG
+558 QTSRG
-563 IFRQEDRETSLTGL
+563 VFRQEDRETSLTGL

-582 LKRLESSIHSF
+582 LKRLESSVHSF
-593 TLTVSR
+593 TLTVSK
-599 MVKQIEDIL
+599 MVTQIEGIL
-608 KVISRSQN
+608 EVISKSQN
-616 NDIIL
+616 NEFKL
-621 PSLIDY
+621 PSLINY

-636 EDYAVGKKNK
+636 EDYSVGEKNK

-657 KLDLQ
+657 KMDLE
-662 EDLEKLKQIQNGAS
+662 EDLVKLKQIQRGAN
-676 SVTPIRDE
+676 SVTPNRDE
-684 KLNDLLRLID
+684 KLNDLLWLID
-694 NKIKNPINKGN
+694 NKIQNPINEENK
-705 RKILIFTAF
+705 KVLIFTAF
-714 ADTANYLH
+714 ADTANYLY
-722 DHVSEYV
+722 DHVADYV
-729 KKKHGL
+729 KNKHGL
-735 NSALITGGGTNKS
+735 NSALITGGGTNKT

-770 HRNKIDEAATEEID
+770 HRNKIDVAASEEID

-825 IGSRNTKI
+825 IGSKNTQI

-889 QMKQLQEQVVDLEDI
+889 QMQQLQEQVVDLEDV

-924 ALKVNENELVTAPT
+924 ALKVSEKELVTAPT
-938 GMYAITDADLL
+938 GMYAITNADLL
-949 DEAEPGI
+949 EEAEPGI

-964 NEDKEQSG
+964 NEDKEPTG

-983 DGTVKLN
+983 DGSVKLN
-990 HLHTN
+990 HLHAN
-995 QILSIYKKLAKGK
+995 QILSTYKKLAKGK
-1008 NIAFQSLVDQFNN
+1008 DTAFQSLVDQFNE
-1021 ETQEGKNMEEYSC
+1021 ETQEGKNMEEYSY

-1049 VGIQSLFTPGGTHFE
+1049 VGIQSLFAPGGTHFE

-1071 DDFELIS
+1071 EDFELIS
-1078 FLMIRE
+1078 FLIIRE

>member
-1 MENIIIENKG
+1 MKNIIIENKG
-11 DDTLHNF
+11 DDTLLNF
-18 LKEFIDKDTE
+18 LKGVIDRDTK
-28 LKLTIG
+28 LKLTVG

-47 IKRLKSFEV
+47 IRRAKSFEV
-56 ILTEEQFHIEEASF
+56 ILTEDKFSIDEESF
-70 SKRFEIAQQQQNI
+70 SKRYEIARQNQSI
-83 CGNNYE
+83 SGNQYE
-89 LTLKNNMN
+89 ITLKNNMN

-102 RVINTLIQSK
+102 RVINTLIQDK
-112 VNFKLLKPDK
+112 VNFKILKPGK
-122 YLTNQMILKNKL
+122 NLPSQLILENERSR
-134 TQDKN
+134 DKN
-139 VFLPS
+139 VFLPT

-153 GTQPSNSLTPITAIT
+153 GTQPSNNLAPLTAIT
-168 GDENIVRTFSNTF
+168 GDQNIVQSFSNTF
-181 DNNWKDTDSVR
+181 DVNWNDNDSVIT
-192 DHTDKIIERLTNIS
+192 HTDEIIDRLSSIS

-218 LYHIF
+218 LYHVF

-303 SPKRLREN
+303 APKRLREN

-339 SRYHGFSGDIDLKTI
+339 SRYDGFSGDIDLKTI

-370 RNNNPTKN
+370 RNNNPTKD
-378 DRPTRYERLMD
+378 DRMTRYERLME
-389 EIIKQG
+389 EIIKKG

-416 NQIAFIINDNPQ
+416 NQIAFITNDNPQ
-428 ALEVYGID
+428 ALAQYGID
-436 DVDNE
+436 DLDNE
-441 LRVAQTRYNEWAKLE
+441 LRLAQARYNEWSTLE
-456 ENKRTTS
+456 ENQRTTS
-463 RFLEMLNSGYFKI
+463 RFLEMVNPGYFKI
-476 LDLLTIARSRKHIVK
+476 LDLLTIARSRQHIVK
-491 YYDTKEIGDF
+491 YYNTKEIGEF

-511 SDIDTQDNVSSIKD
+511 SDIDTRKNVSSIKE

-535 SLYQQMAYVLPNRKA
+535 SIYQQMAYVLPTRKS
-550 RYEELYDT
+550 RYEKLYDT
-558 QTARG
+558 QTSRG
-563 IFRQEDRETSLTGL
+563 VFRQEDRETSLTGL

-599 MVKQIEDIL
+599 MVTQIENIL
-608 KVISRSQN
+608 EVISKSQN
-616 NDIIL
+616 NEIKL
-621 PSLIDY
+621 PSLINY

-636 EDYAVGKKNK
+636 EDYAVGNKNK

-657 KLDLQ
+657 KMDLE
-662 EDLEKLKQIQNGAS
+662 EDLVKLKQIQRGAS
-676 SVTPIRDE
+676 SVSPNRDE

-694 NKIKNPINKGN
+694 NKIQNPINEGN
-705 RKILIFTAF
+705 KKVLIFTAF
-714 ADTANYLH
+714 ADTANYLY
-722 DHVSEYV
+722 DHVADYV
-729 KKKHGL
+729 KNKHGL
-735 NSALITGGGTNKS
+735 NSALITGGGTNKT
-748 NMSGIKVT
+748 NMPGIKVT

-770 HRNKIDEAATEEID
+770 HRNKIDAAASEEID

-825 IGSRNTKI
+825 IGSKNTQI

-876 DKRDMNDMNYRRK
+876 DKKDMNDMNYRRK
-889 QMKQLQEQVVDLEDI
+889 QMQQLQEQVVDLEDV

-924 ALKVNENELVTAPT
+924 ALKISEKELVTAPT

-964 NEDKEQSG
+964 DEEKEQTG

-983 DGTVKLN
+983 DGSVKLN

-1008 NIAFQSLVDQFNN
+1008 NTVFQSLVDQFNE
-1021 ETQEGKNMEEYSC
+1021 ETQEGKNMEEYSY

-1049 VGIQSLFTPGGTHFE
+1049 VGIQSLFTAGGTHFD
-1064 SADNLQI
+1064 SADNIQI
-1071 DDFELIS
+1071 EDFELIS
-1078 FLMIRE
+1078 FLIIRE